1 MAVVGVALVGA
12 AVVGAAVDG
21 GVVDGDAEA
30 ASAWVVAGAVAA
42 GAAPLPDEQPAPSA
56 VTSNSAAADLRMGNG
71 TDLPEGATAAKRP
84 DDATARGAHVGARLT
99 EHAFPD
105 SMASMAEERA
115 ARGGRAGPGRVRAV
129 GEVVVGGAPVP
140 DGDLQV
146 LRVLHA
152 DLDSFYASVE
162 VRKDPSLAGR
172 PLLVGGVGPRGV
184 VTSAS
189 YEARAFGCR
198 SAMPMAR
205 ARSLCPQAVAV
216 PPDFATYRRYS
227 SLVMGVFRDVTPLVE
242 PLSLDEAFLDVAGA
256 RRLLGDA
263 LRIAR
268 LLRARVA
275 TEIGLPLT
283 VGVAGNKF
291 LAKLASTRGKPDGL
305 LVVPPS
311 RALDFLHPLPA
322 DALWGAGQATIDR
335 LARYGLRTVG
345 EVARTPRETL
355 ERVLGQAQGGHLAEL
370 AWGRDPRPVVPFE
383 AAKSVGSEETFAVD
397 IDDPEALA
405 REVLRCSVRVGRRLR
420 EAGLA
425 GRTVTLKLR
434 FADFKT
440 ITRSRTLADATDTD
454 AEIHEV
460 AADLLARL
468 RLGAAAVR
476 LVGVTVSNLTHGGAP
491 TQLQLGRERPGWQA
505 AVRAAD
511 AVRAR
516 FGERAVDLA
525 SLTAEAPAEAF
536 REAREA
542 PRVRRERLEEPGG
555 EPDG

>member
-1 MAVVGVALVGA
+1 MPPTRTGA
-12 AVVGAAVDG
+12 
-21 GVVDGDAEA
+21 
-30 ASAWVVAGAVAA
+30 
-42 GAAPLPDEQPAPSA
+42 QPP
-56 VTSNSAAADLRMGNG
+56 T
-71 TDLPEGATAAKRP
+71 
-84 DDATARGAHVGARLT
+84 
-99 EHAFPD
+99 
-105 SMASMAEERA
+105 
-115 ARGGRAGPGRVRAV
+115 RAGPVPPTRTGPVPPAPT

-140 DGDLQV
+140 DADLEA

-162 VRKDPSLAGR
+162 VRKDPGLAGR

-198 SAMPMAR
+198 NAMPMAR
-205 ARSLCPQAVAV
+205 ARAMCPQAVAV

-227 SLVMGVFRDVTPLVE
+227 SRVMRVFRDVTPLVE
-242 PLSLDEAFLDVAGA
+242 PLSLDEAFLDVGGA

-263 LRIAR
+263 VRIAR

-275 TEIGLPLT
+275 AETGLPLT

-322 DALWGAGQATIDR
+322 DALWGAGHATIDR

-345 EVARTPRETL
+345 EVARTPRSTL
-355 ERVLGQAQGGHLAEL
+355 ERMLGQAQGGHLAEL
-370 AWGRDPRPVVPFE
+370 AWGRDPRAVVPFE
-383 AAKSVGSEETFAVD
+383 SAKSVGSEETFAVD
-397 IDDPEALA
+397 VDDPVVLA
-405 REVLRCSVRVGRRLR
+405 REVLRCAVRVGRRLR
-420 EAGLA
+420 ESGLA

-434 FADFKT
+434 FADFRT
-440 ITRSRTLADATDTD
+440 ITRSRTLAGVTDTD

-468 RLGAAAVR
+468 RLGRLPVR
-476 LVGVTVSNLTHGGAP
+476 LVGVTVSNLTDGGAP

-516 FGERAVDLA
+516 FGDRAVDLA
-525 SLTAEAPAEAF
+525 SLAAEAPAEAF
-536 REAREA
+536 GEAREA
-542 PRVRRERLEEPGG
+542 PRVRRDPLEEPGG
-555 EPDG
+555 EPG